1 MWWKTALLADKYENN
16 KNKNDKNGNMSG
28 KELAEELHK
37 PIIRTFEKRKVHS
50 PFTDNIW
57 GANIADMQLT
67 SKIIKIIRIFL
78 DFYYVLLIF
87 SVNTHWLFL

>member
-1 MWWKTALLADKYENN
+1 
-16 KNKNDKNGNMSG
+16 MSN

-37 PIIRTFEKRKVHS
+37 PLKKFKKRKVYS

-57 GANIADMQLT
+57 DADLDNMQPI
-67 SKIIKIIRIFL
+67 SKFNNGS